1 MNPLIQWGIMQN
13 CVPTPWLSPSVLSW
27 GDAPTEARHILS
39 YRTLLFT
46 EAKPWIFKFPC
57 NFLPISYKESRT
69 KASSSYCLTTRFVS
83 GACDWESKKS
93 GPVFLAASSD
103 LNFAAPYIPG

>member
-13 CVPTPWLSPSVLSW
+13 CVPTLWLSPSVFSW
-27 GDAPTEARHILS
+27 GDALTEARHILS

-46 EAKPWIFKFPC
+46 EAKPWIFKFLF

-69 KASSSYCLTTRFVS
+69 KGSSSFCLTTRFVS
-83 GACDWESKKS
+83 GACDWEGKNQAQ
-93 GPVFLAASSD
+93 F
-103 LNFAAPYIPG
+103 FWQHHQT